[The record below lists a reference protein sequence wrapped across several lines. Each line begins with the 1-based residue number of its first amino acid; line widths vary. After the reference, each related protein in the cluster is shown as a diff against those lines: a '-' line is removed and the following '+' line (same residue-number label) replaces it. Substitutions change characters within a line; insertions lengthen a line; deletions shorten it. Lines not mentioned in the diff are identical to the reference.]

1 MVADVHGAAR
11 LGQHRQ
17 VQPHDGAV
25 RRLLR
30 VAVPAHA
37 SAAPVVSEP
46 APVEARVAVMVWVR
60 YWVMVE

>member
-1 MVADVHGAAR
+1 MITLVMVEVSE
-11 LGQHRQ
+11 
-17 VQPHDGAV
+17 
-25 RRLLR
+25 R
-30 VAVPAHA
+30 VLVMSLS